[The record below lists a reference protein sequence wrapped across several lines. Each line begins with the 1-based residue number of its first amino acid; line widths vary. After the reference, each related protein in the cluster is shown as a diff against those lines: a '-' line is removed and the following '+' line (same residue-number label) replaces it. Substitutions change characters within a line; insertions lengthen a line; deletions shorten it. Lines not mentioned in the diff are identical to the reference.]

1 MSEEVKDKVLKC
13 KVLEKVYKNEYTE
26 EDIKLISEIAREEL
40 KFLVRNG
47 IPITPQNFEIWF
59 YIFCYILEELKE
71 IPPDEKIKELF
82 KKFYNKKLKYK
93 PIDPK
98 LLKTISKRLEKE
110 IDNVLS
116 LINNHTNVLDKHQQ
130 NLEKIQQKTEN
141 KNVNIYELLKEILSE
156 VRSLKEQNE
165 ILKTKLQEAQVQISE
180 LKEELSQTKK
190 DASIDFLTKVY
201 NRRSFIRALK
211 DFVRDY
217 YERKYPFALL
227 MIDIDHF
234 KKINDTYG
242 HLCGDK
248 VLKAVAGTLKLNL
261 RARDIVGR
269 YGGEEF
275 GVILPGSNLAQA
287 VNIAERLRK
296 AVEELTIDCNGIP
309 IKVTIS
315 IGVATMKDGLN
326 EESLINL
333 ADEAL
338 YLAKRSGRNRVK
350 TMLDVE
356 IEKRKGKEKNE

>member
-1 MSEEVKDKVLKC
+1 MERVPRDKVLNC
-13 KVLEKVYKNEYTE
+13 KVLEKIFNNEYTE
-26 EDIKLISEIAREEL
+26 EDIKLISDIAREEL

-47 IPITPQNFEIWF
+47 IPITPQNFEAWF

-71 IPPDEKIKELF
+71 IPCDEKIKELF
-82 KKFYNKKLKYK
+82 KKYYNKTFDYK
-93 PIDPK
+93 SLDPK
-98 LLKTISKRLEKE
+98 LLKALSTKLEKE
-110 IDNVLS
+110 IDNVLK
-116 LINNHTNVLDKHQQ
+116 LIDTHTSSLDKHQQ
-130 NLEKIQQKTEN
+130 NLEKIQKKTKSEN
-141 KNVNIYELLKEILSE
+141 IDIYELLQEILSE
-156 VRSLKEQNE
+156 VRLLKDQNE
-165 ILKTKLQEAQVQISE
+165 FLKTKLQEAQVQISE
-180 LKEELSQTKK
+180 LKEELSQARR
-190 DASIDFLTKVY
+190 DASIDFLTKIP
-201 NRRSFIRALK
+201 NRMSFMRALK

-248 VLKAVAGTLKLNL
+248 VLRFVAETLKLNL

-287 VNIAERLRK
+287 VSVAERLRK
-296 AVEELTIDCNGIP
+296 AVEEMTVDCNGTP
-309 IKVTIS
+309 INVTIS
-315 IGVATMKDGLN
+315 VGVATMKDGLN
-326 EESLINL
+326 EEAIINL

-356 IEKRKGKEKNE
+356 IERKKGKNE